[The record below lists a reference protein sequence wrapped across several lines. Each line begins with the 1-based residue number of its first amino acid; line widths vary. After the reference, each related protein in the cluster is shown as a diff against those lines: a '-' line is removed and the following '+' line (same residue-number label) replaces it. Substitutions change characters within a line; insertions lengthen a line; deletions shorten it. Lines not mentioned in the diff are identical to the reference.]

1 MTTKRSLVG
10 VLLFAAS
17 AAWGCGGAPPPTGK
31 LADSEGALRA
41 AHEVGAERVPAAALH
56 LKLAEEE
63 IAKAKAELAAEH
75 NEIGALIL
83 LKAQG
88 DAELALALAREAQA
102 KAEAQAA
109 LDQVAKLRGGGA
121 P

>member
-1 MTTKRSLVG
+1 M
-10 VLLFAAS
+10 
-17 AAWGCGGAPPPTGK
+17 
-31 LADSEGALRA
+31 
-41 AHEVGAERVPAAALH
+41 PAAALISPS
-56 LKLAEEE
+56 LRE
-63 IAKAKAELAAEH
+63 IAKAKAELAADHAEV
-75 NEIGALIL
+75 GALIL

-109 LDQVAKLRGGGA
+109 LDQVAKLRGGGT